1 MKYEVIFCIFA
12 LVLTAG
18 VVGAFAWALLGHS
31 KGGRAE
37 EARTADNLAGLREEY
52 AHLVEQQAAGRLTQ
66 SAFAEREDEL
76 ALRVLE
82 ETEETKDSADPSQV
96 RKDADNARTSLITTA
111 AVAVMIPATAVGA
124 YLWYGDFSA
133 LDERA
138 VEQVRLAAQAAKSE
152 RDMQGTMA
160 SLEKAVQSNK
170 DNLEAW
176 ELLAEQYNATGNL
189 SQAAIAF
196 ENVVRLAPK
205 NANAWAELADLTIAL
220 NPSDLLKAGEMAEKA
235 LAVDPWH
242 QKGLMI
248 GAAAAFDE
256 ACATIEQNAAYLT
269 PLRDRL
275 IAGLTAIPHTALN
288 GDSARRLPGNVNV
301 CFEGIEGESLLLLLD
316 EKGIAAS
323 SGSACTSGSLD
334 PSHVLLA
341 LGRPHEVAH
350 GSLRLSLS
358 HENRPEEIDYILEV
372 LPGIV
377 SYLRGMSPVWDELET
392 GLRPHLI

>member
-66 SAFAEREDEL
+66 AAFAEREDEL

-96 RKDADNARTSLITTA
+96 REDADNARTSLITTA

-220 NPSDLLKAGEMAEKA
+220 NPSDLLKAGEIAEKA

-248 GAAAAFDE
+248 GAAAAFERGDY
-256 ACATIEQNAAYLT
+256 AHAAVLF
-269 PLRDRL
+269 DRL
-275 IAGLTAIPHTALN
+275 RKQIPAGNEVHDALTQQIEMTLAAGGLKAIPKDDVGEKPETDLEKMMKLGGGMQQAPERGQDGVGLN
-288 GDSARRLPGNVNV
+288 PLKR
-301 CFEGIEGESLLLLLD
+301 
-316 EKGIAAS
+316 
-323 SGSACTSGSLD
+323 
-334 PSHVLLA
+334 
-341 LGRPHEVAH
+341 
-350 GSLRLSLS
+350 
-358 HENRPEEIDYILEV
+358 
-372 LPGIV
+372 
-377 SYLRGMSPVWDELET
+377 
-392 GLRPHLI
+392 

>member
-37 EARTADNLAGLREEY
+37 EARMADNLAGLREEY

-66 SAFAEREDEL
+66 AAFAEREEEL
-76 ALRVLE
+76 ALRVL

-220 NPSDLLKAGEMAEKA
+220 NPSDLLKAGEIAEKA

-248 GAAAAFDE
+248 GAAAAFERGDY
-256 ACATIEQNAAYLT
+256 AHAAVLF
-269 PLRDRL
+269 DRL
-275 IAGLTAIPHTALN
+275 RKQIPAGNEVHDALTQQIEMTLAAGGLKAIPK
-288 GDSARRLPGNVNV
+288 DDV
-301 CFEGIEGESLLLLLD
+301 GEKPETDLEEDD
-316 EKGIAAS
+316 EIRGRHAA
-323 SGSACTSGSLD
+323 GA
-334 PSHVLLA
+334 
-341 LGRPHEVAH
+341 
-350 GSLRLSLS
+350 
-358 HENRPEEIDYILEV
+358 
-372 LPGIV
+372 
-377 SYLRGMSPVWDELET
+377 
-392 GLRPHLI
+392 

>member
-66 SAFAEREDEL
+66 AAFAEREDEL

-220 NPSDLLKAGEMAEKA
+220 NPSDLLKAGEIAEKA

-248 GAAAAFDE
+248 GAAAAFERGDY
-256 ACATIEQNAAYLT
+256 AHAAVLF
-269 PLRDRL
+269 DRL
-275 IAGLTAIPHTALN
+275 RKQIPAGNEVYDALTQQIEMTLAAGGLKAIPKDDVGEKPETDLEKMMKLGGGMQQAPERGQDGVGLN
-288 GDSARRLPGNVNV
+288 PLKR
-301 CFEGIEGESLLLLLD
+301 
-316 EKGIAAS
+316 
-323 SGSACTSGSLD
+323 
-334 PSHVLLA
+334 
-341 LGRPHEVAH
+341 
-350 GSLRLSLS
+350 
-358 HENRPEEIDYILEV
+358 
-372 LPGIV
+372 
-377 SYLRGMSPVWDELET
+377 
-392 GLRPHLI
+392 

>member
-66 SAFAEREDEL
+66 AAFAEREEEL

-248 GAAAAFDE
+248 GAAAAFERGDY
-256 ACATIEQNAAYLT
+256 AHAAVLF
-269 PLRDRL
+269 DRL
-275 IAGLTAIPHTALN
+275 RKQIPAGNEVHDALTQQIEMTLAAVGLKAIPKDDVGEKPETDLEKMMKLGGGMQQAPERGQDGVGLN
-288 GDSARRLPGNVNV
+288 PLKR
-301 CFEGIEGESLLLLLD
+301 
-316 EKGIAAS
+316 
-323 SGSACTSGSLD
+323 
-334 PSHVLLA
+334 
-341 LGRPHEVAH
+341 
-350 GSLRLSLS
+350 
-358 HENRPEEIDYILEV
+358 
-372 LPGIV
+372 
-377 SYLRGMSPVWDELET
+377 
-392 GLRPHLI
+392 

>member
-66 SAFAEREDEL
+66 SAFAEREEEL

-138 VEQVRLAAQAAKSE
+138 VEQVRLASQAAKSE

-235 LAVDPWH
+235 LTVDPWH

-248 GAAAAFDE
+248 GAAAAFERGDY
-256 ACATIEQNAAYLT
+256 AHAAVLF
-269 PLRDRL
+269 DRL
-275 IAGLTAIPHTALN
+275 RKQIPAGNEVHDALTQQIEMTLAAGGLKAIPKDDVGEKPETDLEKMMKLGGGMQQAPERGQDGVGLN
-288 GDSARRLPGNVNV
+288 PLKR
-301 CFEGIEGESLLLLLD
+301 
-316 EKGIAAS
+316 
-323 SGSACTSGSLD
+323 
-334 PSHVLLA
+334 
-341 LGRPHEVAH
+341 
-350 GSLRLSLS
+350 
-358 HENRPEEIDYILEV
+358 
-372 LPGIV
+372 
-377 SYLRGMSPVWDELET
+377 
-392 GLRPHLI
+392 

>member
-66 SAFAEREDEL
+66 AAFAEREDEL

-205 NANAWAELADLTIAL
+205 NANAWAELADLAIAL
-220 NPSDLLKAGEMAEKA
+220 NPSDLLKAGEIAEKA

-248 GAAAAFDE
+248 GAAAAFERGDY
-256 ACATIEQNAAYLT
+256 AHAAVLF
-269 PLRDRL
+269 DRL
-275 IAGLTAIPHTALN
+275 RKQIPAGNEVHDALTQQIEMTLAAGGLKAIPKDDVGEKPETDLEKMMKLGGGMQQAPERGQDGVGLN
-288 GDSARRLPGNVNV
+288 PLKR
-301 CFEGIEGESLLLLLD
+301 
-316 EKGIAAS
+316 
-323 SGSACTSGSLD
+323 
-334 PSHVLLA
+334 
-341 LGRPHEVAH
+341 
-350 GSLRLSLS
+350 
-358 HENRPEEIDYILEV
+358 
-372 LPGIV
+372 
-377 SYLRGMSPVWDELET
+377 
-392 GLRPHLI
+392 

>member
-66 SAFAEREDEL
+66 AAFAEREEEL

-160 SLEKAVQSNK
+160 SLKKAVQSNK

-220 NPSDLLKAGEMAEKA
+220 NPSDLLKAGEIAEKA

-248 GAAAAFDE
+248 GAAAAFERGDY
-256 ACATIEQNAAYLT
+256 AHAAVLF
-269 PLRDRL
+269 DRL
-275 IAGLTAIPHTALN
+275 RKQIPAGNEVHDALTQQIEMTLAAGGLKAIPKDDVGEKPETDLEKMMKLGGGMQQAPERGQDGVGLN
-288 GDSARRLPGNVNV
+288 PLKR
-301 CFEGIEGESLLLLLD
+301 
-316 EKGIAAS
+316 
-323 SGSACTSGSLD
+323 
-334 PSHVLLA
+334 
-341 LGRPHEVAH
+341 
-350 GSLRLSLS
+350 
-358 HENRPEEIDYILEV
+358 
-372 LPGIV
+372 
-377 SYLRGMSPVWDELET
+377 
-392 GLRPHLI
+392 

>member
-66 SAFAEREDEL
+66 AAFAEREDEL

-248 GAAAAFDE
+248 GAAAAFERGDY
-256 ACATIEQNAAYLT
+256 AHAAVLF
-269 PLRDRL
+269 DRL
-275 IAGLTAIPHTALN
+275 RKQIPAGNEVHDALTQQIEMTLAAGGLKAIPK
-288 GDSARRLPGNVNV
+288 DDV
-301 CFEGIEGESLLLLLD
+301 GEKPETDL
-316 EKGIAAS
+316 EKMMK
-323 SGSACTSGSLD
+323 
-334 PSHVLLA
+334 
-341 LGRPHEVAH
+341 LG
-350 GSLRLSLS
+350 G
-358 HENRPEEIDYILEV
+358 
-372 LPGIV
+372 
-377 SYLRGMSPVWDELET
+377 
-392 GLRPHLI
+392 GL

>member
-66 SAFAEREDEL
+66 AAFAEREEEL

-111 AVAVMIPATAVGA
+111 AVAVMIPATTAGA

-133 LDERA
+133 LDVRA
-138 VEQVRLAAQAAKSE
+138 VEQVRLASQAAKSE

-248 GAAAAFDE
+248 GAAAAFERGDY
-256 ACATIEQNAAYLT
+256 AHAAVLF
-269 PLRDRL
+269 DRL
-275 IAGLTAIPHTALN
+275 RKQIPAGNEVHDALTQQIEMTLAAGGLKAIPKDDVGEKPETDLEKMMKLGGGMQQAPERGQDGVGLN
-288 GDSARRLPGNVNV
+288 PLKR
-301 CFEGIEGESLLLLLD
+301 
-316 EKGIAAS
+316 
-323 SGSACTSGSLD
+323 
-334 PSHVLLA
+334 
-341 LGRPHEVAH
+341 
-350 GSLRLSLS
+350 
-358 HENRPEEIDYILEV
+358 
-372 LPGIV
+372 
-377 SYLRGMSPVWDELET
+377 
-392 GLRPHLI
+392 

>member
-52 AHLVEQQAAGRLTQ
+52 AHLVEQQDAGRLTQ
-66 SAFAEREDEL
+66 AAFAEREEEL

-220 NPSDLLKAGEMAEKA
+220 NPSDLLKAGEIAEKA

-248 GAAAAFDE
+248 GAAAAFERGDY
-256 ACATIEQNAAYLT
+256 AHAAVLF
-269 PLRDRL
+269 DRL
-275 IAGLTAIPHTALN
+275 RKQIPAGNEVHDALTQQIEMTLAAGGLKAIPKDDVGEKPETDLEKMMKLGGGMQQAPERGQDGVGLN
-288 GDSARRLPGNVNV
+288 PLKR
-301 CFEGIEGESLLLLLD
+301 
-316 EKGIAAS
+316 
-323 SGSACTSGSLD
+323 
-334 PSHVLLA
+334 
-341 LGRPHEVAH
+341 
-350 GSLRLSLS
+350 
-358 HENRPEEIDYILEV
+358 
-372 LPGIV
+372 
-377 SYLRGMSPVWDELET
+377 
-392 GLRPHLI
+392 

>member
-66 SAFAEREDEL
+66 AAFAEREDEL

-220 NPSDLLKAGEMAEKA
+220 NPSDLLKTGEIAEKA

-248 GAAAAFDE
+248 GAAAAFERGDY
-256 ACATIEQNAAYLT
+256 AHAAVLF
-269 PLRDRL
+269 DRL
-275 IAGLTAIPHTALN
+275 RKQIPAGNEVHDALTQQIEMTLAAGGLKAIPKDDVGEKPETDLEKMMKLGGGMQQAPERGQDGVGLN
-288 GDSARRLPGNVNV
+288 PLKR
-301 CFEGIEGESLLLLLD
+301 
-316 EKGIAAS
+316 
-323 SGSACTSGSLD
+323 
-334 PSHVLLA
+334 
-341 LGRPHEVAH
+341 
-350 GSLRLSLS
+350 
-358 HENRPEEIDYILEV
+358 
-372 LPGIV
+372 
-377 SYLRGMSPVWDELET
+377 
-392 GLRPHLI
+392 

>member
-66 SAFAEREDEL
+66 AAFAEREEEL

-248 GAAAAFDE
+248 GAAAAFERGDY
-256 ACATIEQNAAYLT
+256 AHAAVLF
-269 PLRDRL
+269 DRL
-275 IAGLTAIPHTALN
+275 RKQIPAGNEVHDALTQQIEMTLAAGGLKAIPK
-288 GDSARRLPGNVNV
+288 DDV
-301 CFEGIEGESLLLLLD
+301 GEKPETDL
-316 EKGIAAS
+316 EKMMK
-323 SGSACTSGSLD
+323 
-334 PSHVLLA
+334 
-341 LGRPHEVAH
+341 LGGGMQP
-350 GSLRLSLS
+350 
-358 HENRPEEIDYILEV
+358 
-372 LPGIV
+372 V
-377 SYLRGMSPVWDELET
+377 SYT
-392 GLRPHLI
+392 HLTLPTIA

>member
-66 SAFAEREDEL
+66 AAFAEREEEL

-176 ELLAEQYNATGNL
+176 ELLAEQYNATGNI

-248 GAAAAFDE
+248 GAAAAFERGDY
-256 ACATIEQNAAYLT
+256 AHAAVLF
-269 PLRDRL
+269 DRL
-275 IAGLTAIPHTALN
+275 RKQIPAGNEVHDALTQQIEMTLAAGGLKAIPKDDVGEKPETDLEKMMKLGGGMQQAPERGQDGVGLN
-288 GDSARRLPGNVNV
+288 PLKR
-301 CFEGIEGESLLLLLD
+301 
-316 EKGIAAS
+316 
-323 SGSACTSGSLD
+323 
-334 PSHVLLA
+334 
-341 LGRPHEVAH
+341 
-350 GSLRLSLS
+350 
-358 HENRPEEIDYILEV
+358 
-372 LPGIV
+372 
-377 SYLRGMSPVWDELET
+377 
-392 GLRPHLI
+392 

>member
-133 LDERA
+133 RAVRA

-248 GAAAAFDE
+248 GAAAAFERGDY
-256 ACATIEQNAAYLT
+256 AHAAVLF
-269 PLRDRL
+269 DRL
-275 IAGLTAIPHTALN
+275 RKQIPAGNEVHDALTQQIEMTLAAGGLKAIPKDDVGEKPETDLEKMMKLGGGMQQAPERGQDGVGLN
-288 GDSARRLPGNVNV
+288 PLKR
-301 CFEGIEGESLLLLLD
+301 
-316 EKGIAAS
+316 
-323 SGSACTSGSLD
+323 
-334 PSHVLLA
+334 
-341 LGRPHEVAH
+341 
-350 GSLRLSLS
+350 
-358 HENRPEEIDYILEV
+358 
-372 LPGIV
+372 
-377 SYLRGMSPVWDELET
+377 
-392 GLRPHLI
+392 

>member
-66 SAFAEREDEL
+66 AAFAEREEEL

-96 RKDADNARTSLITTA
+96 RKDADNARTSPITTA

-248 GAAAAFDE
+248 GAAAAFERGDY
-256 ACATIEQNAAYLT
+256 AHAAVLF
-269 PLRDRL
+269 DRL
-275 IAGLTAIPHTALN
+275 RKQIPAGNEVHDALTQQIEMTLAAGGLKAIPKDDVGEKPETDLEKMMKLGGGMQQAPERGQDGVGLN
-288 GDSARRLPGNVNV
+288 PLKR
-301 CFEGIEGESLLLLLD
+301 
-316 EKGIAAS
+316 
-323 SGSACTSGSLD
+323 
-334 PSHVLLA
+334 
-341 LGRPHEVAH
+341 
-350 GSLRLSLS
+350 
-358 HENRPEEIDYILEV
+358 
-372 LPGIV
+372 
-377 SYLRGMSPVWDELET
+377 
-392 GLRPHLI
+392 

>member
-66 SAFAEREDEL
+66 AAFAEREDEL

-220 NPSDLLKAGEMAEKA
+220 NPSELLKAGEIAEKA

-248 GAAAAFDE
+248 GAAAAFERGDY
-256 ACATIEQNAAYLT
+256 AHAAVLF
-269 PLRDRL
+269 DRL
-275 IAGLTAIPHTALN
+275 RKQIPAGNEVHDALTQQIEMTLAAGGLKAIPKDDVGEKPETDLEKMMKLGGGMQQAPERGQDGVGLN
-288 GDSARRLPGNVNV
+288 PLKR
-301 CFEGIEGESLLLLLD
+301 
-316 EKGIAAS
+316 
-323 SGSACTSGSLD
+323 
-334 PSHVLLA
+334 
-341 LGRPHEVAH
+341 
-350 GSLRLSLS
+350 
-358 HENRPEEIDYILEV
+358 
-372 LPGIV
+372 
-377 SYLRGMSPVWDELET
+377 
-392 GLRPHLI
+392 

>member
-66 SAFAEREDEL
+66 AAFAEREEEL

-82 ETEETKDSADPSQV
+82 ETEETKDSADPFQV

-220 NPSDLLKAGEMAEKA
+220 NPSDLLKAGEIAEKA

-248 GAAAAFDE
+248 GAAAAFERGDY
-256 ACATIEQNAAYLT
+256 AHAAVLF
-269 PLRDRL
+269 DRL
-275 IAGLTAIPHTALN
+275 RKQIPAGNEVHDALTQQIEMTLAAGGLKAIPKDDVGEKPETDLEKMMKLGGGMQQAPERGQDGVGLN
-288 GDSARRLPGNVNV
+288 PLKR
-301 CFEGIEGESLLLLLD
+301 
-316 EKGIAAS
+316 
-323 SGSACTSGSLD
+323 
-334 PSHVLLA
+334 
-341 LGRPHEVAH
+341 
-350 GSLRLSLS
+350 
-358 HENRPEEIDYILEV
+358 
-372 LPGIV
+372 
-377 SYLRGMSPVWDELET
+377 
-392 GLRPHLI
+392 

>member
-66 SAFAEREDEL
+66 AAFAEREEEL

-82 ETEETKDSADPSQV
+82 ENEETKDSADPSQV

-111 AVAVMIPATAVGA
+111 AVAVMIPATAAGA

-133 LDERA
+133 LDVRA
-138 VEQVRLAAQAAKSE
+138 VEQVRLASQAAKSE

-248 GAAAAFDE
+248 GAAAAFERGDY
-256 ACATIEQNAAYLT
+256 AHAAVLF
-269 PLRDRL
+269 DRL
-275 IAGLTAIPHTALN
+275 RKQIPAGNEVHDALTQQIEMTLAAGGLKAIPKDDVGEKPETDLEKMMKLGGGMQQAPERGQDGVGLN
-288 GDSARRLPGNVNV
+288 PLKR
-301 CFEGIEGESLLLLLD
+301 
-316 EKGIAAS
+316 
-323 SGSACTSGSLD
+323 
-334 PSHVLLA
+334 
-341 LGRPHEVAH
+341 
-350 GSLRLSLS
+350 
-358 HENRPEEIDYILEV
+358 
-372 LPGIV
+372 
-377 SYLRGMSPVWDELET
+377 
-392 GLRPHLI
+392 

>member
-66 SAFAEREDEL
+66 SASAEREDEL

-248 GAAAAFDE
+248 GAAAAFERGDY
-256 ACATIEQNAAYLT
+256 AHAAVLF
-269 PLRDRL
+269 DRL
-275 IAGLTAIPHTALN
+275 RKQIPAGNEVHDALTQQIEMTLAAGGLKAIPKDDVGEKPETDLEKMMKLGGGMQQAPERGKQGVGLN
-288 GDSARRLPGNVNV
+288 PLKR
-301 CFEGIEGESLLLLLD
+301 
-316 EKGIAAS
+316 
-323 SGSACTSGSLD
+323 
-334 PSHVLLA
+334 
-341 LGRPHEVAH
+341 
-350 GSLRLSLS
+350 
-358 HENRPEEIDYILEV
+358 
-372 LPGIV
+372 
-377 SYLRGMSPVWDELET
+377 
-392 GLRPHLI
+392 

>member
-66 SAFAEREDEL
+66 AAFAEREDEL

-111 AVAVMIPATAVGA
+111 AVVVMIPATAVGA

-220 NPSDLLKAGEMAEKA
+220 NPSDLLKAGEIAEKA

-248 GAAAAFDE
+248 GAAAAFERGDY
-256 ACATIEQNAAYLT
+256 AHAAVLF
-269 PLRDRL
+269 DRL
-275 IAGLTAIPHTALN
+275 RKQIPAGNEVHDALTQQIEMTLAAGGLKAIPKDDVGEKPETDLEKMMKLGGGMQQAPERGQDGVGLN
-288 GDSARRLPGNVNV
+288 PLKR
-301 CFEGIEGESLLLLLD
+301 
-316 EKGIAAS
+316 
-323 SGSACTSGSLD
+323 
-334 PSHVLLA
+334 
-341 LGRPHEVAH
+341 
-350 GSLRLSLS
+350 
-358 HENRPEEIDYILEV
+358 
-372 LPGIV
+372 
-377 SYLRGMSPVWDELET
+377 
-392 GLRPHLI
+392 

>member
-52 AHLVEQQAAGRLTQ
+52 AHLVEQQAAGRLAQ
-66 SAFAEREDEL
+66 AAFAEREEEL

-220 NPSDLLKAGEMAEKA
+220 NPSDLLKAGEIAEKA

-248 GAAAAFDE
+248 GAAAAFERGDY
-256 ACATIEQNAAYLT
+256 AHAAVLF
-269 PLRDRL
+269 DRL
-275 IAGLTAIPHTALN
+275 RKQIPAGNEVHDALTQQIEMTLAAGGLKAIPKDDVGEKPETDLEKMMKLGGGMQQAPERGQDGVGLN
-288 GDSARRLPGNVNV
+288 PLKR
-301 CFEGIEGESLLLLLD
+301 
-316 EKGIAAS
+316 
-323 SGSACTSGSLD
+323 
-334 PSHVLLA
+334 
-341 LGRPHEVAH
+341 
-350 GSLRLSLS
+350 
-358 HENRPEEIDYILEV
+358 
-372 LPGIV
+372 
-377 SYLRGMSPVWDELET
+377 
-392 GLRPHLI
+392 

>member
-66 SAFAEREDEL
+66 AAFAEREEEL

-82 ETEETKDSADPSQV
+82 ETEDTKDSADPSQV

-220 NPSDLLKAGEMAEKA
+220 NPSDLLKAGEIAEKA

-248 GAAAAFDE
+248 GAAAAFERGDY
-256 ACATIEQNAAYLT
+256 AHAAVLF
-269 PLRDRL
+269 DRL
-275 IAGLTAIPHTALN
+275 RKQIPAGNEVHDALTQQIEMTLAAGGLKAIPKDDVGEKPETDLEKMMKLGGGMQQAPERGQDGVGLN
-288 GDSARRLPGNVNV
+288 PLKR
-301 CFEGIEGESLLLLLD
+301 
-316 EKGIAAS
+316 
-323 SGSACTSGSLD
+323 
-334 PSHVLLA
+334 
-341 LGRPHEVAH
+341 
-350 GSLRLSLS
+350 
-358 HENRPEEIDYILEV
+358 
-372 LPGIV
+372 
-377 SYLRGMSPVWDELET
+377 
-392 GLRPHLI
+392 

>member
-220 NPSDLLKAGEMAEKA
+220 NPSDLLKAGEKA

-248 GAAAAFDE
+248 GAAAAFERGDY
-256 ACATIEQNAAYLT
+256 AHAAVLF
-269 PLRDRL
+269 DRL
-275 IAGLTAIPHTALN
+275 RKQIPAGNEVHDALTQQIEMTLAAGGLKAIPKDDVGEKPETDLEKMMKLGGGMQQAPERGQDGVGLN
-288 GDSARRLPGNVNV
+288 PLKR
-301 CFEGIEGESLLLLLD
+301 
-316 EKGIAAS
+316 
-323 SGSACTSGSLD
+323 
-334 PSHVLLA
+334 
-341 LGRPHEVAH
+341 
-350 GSLRLSLS
+350 
-358 HENRPEEIDYILEV
+358 
-372 LPGIV
+372 
-377 SYLRGMSPVWDELET
+377 
-392 GLRPHLI
+392 

>member
-31 KGGRAE
+31 KGGRVE

-248 GAAAAFDE
+248 GAAAAFERGDY
-256 ACATIEQNAAYLT
+256 AHAAVLF
-269 PLRDRL
+269 DRL
-275 IAGLTAIPHTALN
+275 RKQIPAGNEVHDALTQQIEMTLAAGGLKAIPKDDVGEKPETDLEKMMKLGGGMQQAPERGQDGVGLN
-288 GDSARRLPGNVNV
+288 PLKR
-301 CFEGIEGESLLLLLD
+301 
-316 EKGIAAS
+316 
-323 SGSACTSGSLD
+323 
-334 PSHVLLA
+334 
-341 LGRPHEVAH
+341 
-350 GSLRLSLS
+350 
-358 HENRPEEIDYILEV
+358 
-372 LPGIV
+372 
-377 SYLRGMSPVWDELET
+377 
-392 GLRPHLI
+392 

>member
-66 SAFAEREDEL
+66 AAFAEREDEL

-176 ELLAEQYNATGNL
+176 ELLAELYNATGNL

-248 GAAAAFDE
+248 GAAAAFERGDY
-256 ACATIEQNAAYLT
+256 AHAAVLF
-269 PLRDRL
+269 DRL
-275 IAGLTAIPHTALN
+275 RKQIPAGNEVHDALTQQIEMTLAAGGLKAIPKDDVGEKPETDLEKMMKLGGGMQQAPERGQDGVGLN
-288 GDSARRLPGNVNV
+288 PLKR
-301 CFEGIEGESLLLLLD
+301 
-316 EKGIAAS
+316 
-323 SGSACTSGSLD
+323 
-334 PSHVLLA
+334 
-341 LGRPHEVAH
+341 
-350 GSLRLSLS
+350 
-358 HENRPEEIDYILEV
+358 
-372 LPGIV
+372 
-377 SYLRGMSPVWDELET
+377 
-392 GLRPHLI
+392 

>member
-170 DNLEAW
+170 DNLETW

-248 GAAAAFDE
+248 GAAAAFERGDY
-256 ACATIEQNAAYLT
+256 AHAAVLF
-269 PLRDRL
+269 DRL
-275 IAGLTAIPHTALN
+275 RKQIPAGNEVHDALTQQIEMTLAAGGLKAIPKDDVGEKPETDLEKMMKLGGGMQQAPERGQDGVGLN
-288 GDSARRLPGNVNV
+288 PLKR
-301 CFEGIEGESLLLLLD
+301 
-316 EKGIAAS
+316 
-323 SGSACTSGSLD
+323 
-334 PSHVLLA
+334 
-341 LGRPHEVAH
+341 
-350 GSLRLSLS
+350 
-358 HENRPEEIDYILEV
+358 
-372 LPGIV
+372 
-377 SYLRGMSPVWDELET
+377 
-392 GLRPHLI
+392 

>member
-31 KGGRAE
+31 KGVRAE

-66 SAFAEREDEL
+66 AAFAEREEEL

-220 NPSDLLKAGEMAEKA
+220 NPSDLLKAGEIAEKA

-248 GAAAAFDE
+248 GAAAAFERGDY
-256 ACATIEQNAAYLT
+256 AHAAVLF
-269 PLRDRL
+269 DRL
-275 IAGLTAIPHTALN
+275 RKQIPAGNEVHDALTQQIEMTLAAGGLKAIPKDDVGEKPETDLEKMMKLGGGMQQAPERGQDGVGLN
-288 GDSARRLPGNVNV
+288 PLKR
-301 CFEGIEGESLLLLLD
+301 
-316 EKGIAAS
+316 
-323 SGSACTSGSLD
+323 
-334 PSHVLLA
+334 
-341 LGRPHEVAH
+341 
-350 GSLRLSLS
+350 
-358 HENRPEEIDYILEV
+358 
-372 LPGIV
+372 
-377 SYLRGMSPVWDELET
+377 
-392 GLRPHLI
+392 

>member
-248 GAAAAFDE
+248 GAAAAFERGDY
-256 ACATIEQNAAYLT
+256 AHAAVLF
-269 PLRDRL
+269 DRL
-275 IAGLTAIPHTALN
+275 RKQIPAGNEVHDALTQQIEMTLAVGGLKAIPKDDVGEKPETDLEKMMKLGGGMQQAPERGQDGVGLN
-288 GDSARRLPGNVNV
+288 PLKR
-301 CFEGIEGESLLLLLD
+301 
-316 EKGIAAS
+316 
-323 SGSACTSGSLD
+323 
-334 PSHVLLA
+334 
-341 LGRPHEVAH
+341 
-350 GSLRLSLS
+350 
-358 HENRPEEIDYILEV
+358 
-372 LPGIV
+372 
-377 SYLRGMSPVWDELET
+377 
-392 GLRPHLI
+392 

>member
-66 SAFAEREDEL
+66 AAFAEREEEL

-248 GAAAAFDE
+248 GAAAAFERGDY
-256 ACATIEQNAAYLT
+256 AHAAVLF
-269 PLRDRL
+269 DRL
-275 IAGLTAIPHTALN
+275 RKQIPAGNEVHDALTQQIEMTLAAGGLKAIPKDDVGEKPETDLEKMMKLGGGMQQATERGQDGVGLN
-288 GDSARRLPGNVNV
+288 PLKR
-301 CFEGIEGESLLLLLD
+301 
-316 EKGIAAS
+316 
-323 SGSACTSGSLD
+323 
-334 PSHVLLA
+334 
-341 LGRPHEVAH
+341 
-350 GSLRLSLS
+350 
-358 HENRPEEIDYILEV
+358 
-372 LPGIV
+372 
-377 SYLRGMSPVWDELET
+377 
-392 GLRPHLI
+392 

>member
-76 ALRVLE
+76 ALRALE

-248 GAAAAFDE
+248 GAAAAFERGDY
-256 ACATIEQNAAYLT
+256 AHAAVLF
-269 PLRDRL
+269 DRL
-275 IAGLTAIPHTALN
+275 RKQIPAGNEVHDALTQQIEMTLAAGGLKAIPKDDVGEKPETDLEKMMKLGGGMQQAPERGQDGVGLN
-288 GDSARRLPGNVNV
+288 PLKR
-301 CFEGIEGESLLLLLD
+301 
-316 EKGIAAS
+316 
-323 SGSACTSGSLD
+323 
-334 PSHVLLA
+334 
-341 LGRPHEVAH
+341 
-350 GSLRLSLS
+350 
-358 HENRPEEIDYILEV
+358 
-372 LPGIV
+372 
-377 SYLRGMSPVWDELET
+377 
-392 GLRPHLI
+392 

>member
-66 SAFAEREDEL
+66 AAFAEREEEL

-220 NPSDLLKAGEMAEKA
+220 NPSDLLKAGEIAEKA

-248 GAAAAFDE
+248 GAAAAFERGDY
-256 ACATIEQNAAYLT
+256 AHAAVLF
-269 PLRDRL
+269 DRL
-275 IAGLTAIPHTALN
+275 RKQIPAGNQVHDALTQQIEMTLAAGGLKAIPKDDVGEKPETDLEKMMKLGGGMQQAPERGQDGVGLN
-288 GDSARRLPGNVNV
+288 PLKR
-301 CFEGIEGESLLLLLD
+301 
-316 EKGIAAS
+316 
-323 SGSACTSGSLD
+323 
-334 PSHVLLA
+334 
-341 LGRPHEVAH
+341 
-350 GSLRLSLS
+350 
-358 HENRPEEIDYILEV
+358 
-372 LPGIV
+372 
-377 SYLRGMSPVWDELET
+377 
-392 GLRPHLI
+392 

>member
-66 SAFAEREDEL
+66 AVFAEREEEL

-220 NPSDLLKAGEMAEKA
+220 NPSDLLKAGEIAEKA

-248 GAAAAFDE
+248 GAAAAFERGDY
-256 ACATIEQNAAYLT
+256 AHAAVLF
-269 PLRDRL
+269 DRL
-275 IAGLTAIPHTALN
+275 RKQIPAGNEVHDALTQQIEMTLAAGGLKAIPKDDVGEKPETDLEKMMKLGGGMQQAPERGQDGVGLN
-288 GDSARRLPGNVNV
+288 PLKR
-301 CFEGIEGESLLLLLD
+301 
-316 EKGIAAS
+316 
-323 SGSACTSGSLD
+323 
-334 PSHVLLA
+334 
-341 LGRPHEVAH
+341 
-350 GSLRLSLS
+350 
-358 HENRPEEIDYILEV
+358 
-372 LPGIV
+372 
-377 SYLRGMSPVWDELET
+377 
-392 GLRPHLI
+392 

>member
-37 EARTADNLAGLREEY
+37 EARTADNLARLREEY

-66 SAFAEREDEL
+66 AAFAEREEEL

-248 GAAAAFDE
+248 GAAAAFERGDY
-256 ACATIEQNAAYLT
+256 AHAAVLF
-269 PLRDRL
+269 DRL
-275 IAGLTAIPHTALN
+275 RKQIPAGNEVHDALTQQIEMTLAAGGLKAIPKDDVGEKPETDLEKMMKLGGGMQQAPERGQDGVGLN
-288 GDSARRLPGNVNV
+288 PLKR
-301 CFEGIEGESLLLLLD
+301 
-316 EKGIAAS
+316 
-323 SGSACTSGSLD
+323 
-334 PSHVLLA
+334 
-341 LGRPHEVAH
+341 
-350 GSLRLSLS
+350 
-358 HENRPEEIDYILEV
+358 
-372 LPGIV
+372 
-377 SYLRGMSPVWDELET
+377 
-392 GLRPHLI
+392 

>member
-18 VVGAFAWALLGHS
+18 VVGTFAWALLGHS

-66 SAFAEREDEL
+66 AAFAEREEEL

-176 ELLAEQYNATGNL
+176 ELLAEQYSATGNL

-248 GAAAAFDE
+248 GAAAAFERGDY
-256 ACATIEQNAAYLT
+256 AHAAVLF
-269 PLRDRL
+269 DRL
-275 IAGLTAIPHTALN
+275 RKQIPAGNEVHDALTQQ
-288 GDSARRLPGNVNV
+288 
-301 CFEGIEGESLLLLLD
+301 IEMTL
-316 EKGIAAS
+316 AA
-323 SGSACTSGSLD
+323 G
-334 PSHVLLA
+334 
-341 LGRPHEVAH
+341 GRPQ
-350 GSLRLSLS
+350 GNSQ
-358 HENRPEEIDYILEV
+358 
-372 LPGIV
+372 G
-377 SYLRGMSPVWDELET
+377 
-392 GLRPHLI
+392 

>member
-66 SAFAEREDEL
+66 AAFAEREDEL

-220 NPSDLLKAGEMAEKA
+220 NPSDLLKAGEIAEKA

-248 GAAAAFDE
+248 GAAAAFDRGDY
-256 ACATIEQNAAYLT
+256 AHAAVLF
-269 PLRDRL
+269 DRL
-275 IAGLTAIPHTALN
+275 RKQIPAGNEVHDALTQQIEMTLAAGGLKAIPKDDVGEKPETDLEKMMKLGGGMQQAPERGQDGVGLN
-288 GDSARRLPGNVNV
+288 PLKR
-301 CFEGIEGESLLLLLD
+301 
-316 EKGIAAS
+316 
-323 SGSACTSGSLD
+323 
-334 PSHVLLA
+334 
-341 LGRPHEVAH
+341 
-350 GSLRLSLS
+350 
-358 HENRPEEIDYILEV
+358 
-372 LPGIV
+372 
-377 SYLRGMSPVWDELET
+377 
-392 GLRPHLI
+392 

>member
-66 SAFAEREDEL
+66 AAFAEREEEL

-248 GAAAAFDE
+248 GAAAAFERGDY
-256 ACATIEQNAAYLT
+256 AHAAVLF
-269 PLRDRL
+269 DRL
-275 IAGLTAIPHTALN
+275 RKQIPAGNEVHDALTQQIEMTLAAGGLKAIPKDDVGEKPETDLEKMMKLGGGMH
-288 GDSARRLPGNVNV
+288 RRL
-301 CFEGIEGESLLLLLD
+301 
-316 EKGIAAS
+316 
-323 SGSACTSGSLD
+323 SAVRT
-334 PSHVLLA
+334 A
-341 LGRPHEVAH
+341 
-350 GSLRLSLS
+350 
-358 HENRPEEIDYILEV
+358 
-372 LPGIV
+372 
-377 SYLRGMSPVWDELET
+377 WD
-392 GLRPHLI
+392 

>member
-1 MKYEVIFCIFA
+1 MKYEVIFA

-66 SAFAEREDEL
+66 AAFAEREEEL

-248 GAAAAFDE
+248 GAAAAFERGDY
-256 ACATIEQNAAYLT
+256 AHAAVLF
-269 PLRDRL
+269 DRL
-275 IAGLTAIPHTALN
+275 RKQIPAGNEVHDALTQQIEMTLAAGGLKAIPKDDVGEKPETDLEKMMKLGGGMQQAPERGQDGVGLN
-288 GDSARRLPGNVNV
+288 PLKR
-301 CFEGIEGESLLLLLD
+301 
-316 EKGIAAS
+316 
-323 SGSACTSGSLD
+323 
-334 PSHVLLA
+334 
-341 LGRPHEVAH
+341 
-350 GSLRLSLS
+350 
-358 HENRPEEIDYILEV
+358 
-372 LPGIV
+372 
-377 SYLRGMSPVWDELET
+377 
-392 GLRPHLI
+392 